1 MHNMANL
8 FLYIDPNAGSYLF
21 QILIAG
27 IVAAIF
33 YFKKII
39 TSFKGFLGKAR
50 NRIFENEE

>member
-1 MHNMANL
+1 MANL

-50 NRIFENEE
+50 NRIFGNEE